1 MNITL
6 LPLSSFSHS
15 RKWGQKEEMAVLFKS
30 VDKNNNQL
38 ISNHSRLF
46 LLSAF
51 LIHLKFQKGSSEDK
65 VSMAI
70 K

>member
-15 RKWGQKEEMAVLFKS
+15 RKWDQKEEMAVLFKS
-30 VDKNNNQL
+30 VDKNNQL

-51 LIHLKFQKGSSEDK
+51 FIHLKFQKGSSEDK